1 MMKVIL
7 TETIE
12 SLGIIGSEVT
22 VAAGYA
28 RNFLMPQKKAVP
40 ATPQNRKMLEQEKAK
55 FEVQIAKEKGLAEEM
70 AKRLEGVVCRINAKV
85 SEEDRLYGS
94 VSTREIVDALAS
106 QDIKINKRMVLLHEP
121 IKAIGTFKVPIRVYK
136 EVEPEIIVEVM
147 PEV

>member
-1 MMKVIL
+1 MKVIL

-40 ATPQNRKMLEQEKAK
+40 ATPQNRKMLEQEKTK
-55 FEVQIAKEKGLAEEM
+55 FEAQIVKEKGLAEEM